1 MQGERCAGPMTTPLL
16 ATVVAALFCL
26 TPAAAR
32 AQAADGAP
40 PGQQMRFADQINAFL
55 DQDRTAPPQKEAI
68 LFIGSSI
75 FRQWTNVKEHMAP
88 LPVFNRAFGGSRT
101 WEVLHYMD
109 RVVLPYRPR
118 IIVYYTGSNDVNA
131 GERAPAIAGRIKA
144 FVSKAHAAL
153 PETLIY
159 FVAINRSP
167 DKRDRWNVVDAV
179 NADLKALSATT
190 PYLRYIDL
198 NPALFDSRGEP
209 RTELYLPDGLHF
221 HPPAYDL
228 FAAIIKPV
236 LTEAWQQVGAKP
248 AKSGAAAWPALP
260 GRAARAMR

>member
-1 MQGERCAGPMTTPLL
+1 MHAGPTSTRLL
-16 ATVVAALFCL
+16 ASVVAALIVL
-26 TPAAAR
+26 AAAWAS
-32 AQAADGAP
+32 AQTAGAGAP
-40 PGQQMRFADQINAFL
+40 PGQAMRFADQIEAFL
-55 DQDRTAPPQKEAI
+55 DQDRTAPPPKDSI

-75 FRQWTNVKEHMAP
+75 FRQWTDVKEHMAP
-88 LPVFNRAFGGSRT
+88 LPVFNRAFGGART

-109 RVVLPYRPR
+109 QVVLPYRPR
-118 IIVYYTGSNDVNA
+118 IIVYYTGSNDVTA
-131 GERAPAIAGRIKA
+131 GEPPPAIAGRIKA

-167 DKRDRWNVVDAV
+167 DKRDKWNVVDAV

-236 LTEAWQQVGAKP
+236 LTEAWKQVGSRP
-248 AKSGAAAWPALP
+248 VKSGAAVRPALP
-260 GRAARAMR
+260 ERAARAMR